1 MSEAEFERLIGLYSG
16 TVYRTAYCRTG
27 NAADAEDIMQEAFL
41 RLYTSKLIFEND
53 EHIKAWLIRT
63 AANLGKN
70 LIKSGWYRLS
80 EPITAQTEERPA
92 KETEIPEEGILPLIM
107 KLKPKNR
114 LALYM
119 HYYEGYSVRE
129 IASVLG
135 EKESAVT
142 SRLLRAR
149 KQLKALIIK
158 EGIYEL

>member
-27 NAADAEDIMQEAFL
+27 SAADAEDIMQEAFL
-41 RLYTSKLIFEND
+41 RLYTSELAFEND
-53 EHIKAWLIRT
+53 EHIKAWLIKT

-70 LIKSGWYRLS
+70 LMKSGWYRLS
-80 EPITAQTEERPA
+80 EPITAKTEERPA
-92 KETEIPEEGILPLIM
+92 KETKSREEGILPLIL

-129 IASVLG
+129 IAAVLG

>member
-27 NAADAEDIMQEAFL
+27 SAADAEDIMQEAFL
-41 RLYTSKLIFEND
+41 RLYTSKLAFEND
-53 EHIKAWLIRT
+53 EHIKAWLIKT

-70 LIKSGWYRLS
+70 LMKSGWYRLS
-80 EPITAQTEERPA
+80 EPITAKTEERPA
-92 KETEIPEEGILPLIM
+92 KETKSREEGILPLIL

-129 IASVLG
+129 IAAVLG

>member
-27 NAADAEDIMQEAFL
+27 SAADAEDIMQETFL
-41 RLYTSKLIFEND
+41 RLYTLELAFEND
-53 EHIKAWLIRT
+53 EHIKAWLIKT

-70 LIKSGWYRLS
+70 LMKSGWYRFS
-80 EPITAQTEERPA
+80 EPITAKTEERPA
-92 KETEIPEEGILPLIM
+92 KETKSREEGILPLIL

-129 IASVLG
+129 IAAVLG

>member
-27 NAADAEDIMQEAFL
+27 SAADAEDIMQETFL
-41 RLYTSKLIFEND
+41 RLYTLELAFEND
-53 EHIKAWLIRT
+53 EHIKAWLIKT

-70 LIKSGWYRLS
+70 LMKSGWYRLS
-80 EPITAQTEERPA
+80 EPITAKTEERPA
-92 KETEIPEEGILPLIM
+92 KETKSREEGILPLIL

-129 IASVLG
+129 IAAVLG

>member
-70 LIKSGWYRLS
+70 LIKSGWYRFS
-80 EPITAQTEERPA
+80 EPITAETEGKPA
-92 KETEIPEEGILPLIM
+92 KETESPEEGILPLIM

-119 HYYEGYSVRE
+119 HYYEGYSVKE
-129 IASVLG
+129 IAAVLG

>member
-1 MSEAEFERLIGLYSG
+1 
-16 TVYRTAYCRTG
+16 
-27 NAADAEDIMQEAFL
+27 
-41 RLYTSKLIFEND
+41 RLYTSELVFEND

-63 AANLGKN
+63 AVNLGKN

-80 EPITAQTEERPA
+80 EPITAQTEERAA

-149 KQLKALIIK
+149 KQLRALIIK

>member
-27 NAADAEDIMQEAFL
+27 SAADAEDIMQETFL
-41 RLYTSKLIFEND
+41 RLYTSELAFEND
-53 EHIKAWLIRT
+53 EHIKAWLIKT

-70 LIKSGWYRLS
+70 LMKSGWYRFS
-80 EPITAQTEERPA
+80 EPITAKTEERPA
-92 KETEIPEEGILPLIM
+92 KETKSREEGILPLIL

-129 IASVLG
+129 IAAISING
-135 EKESAVT
+135 EVF
-142 SRLLRAR
+142 
-149 KQLKALIIK
+149 
-158 EGIYEL
+158 ELE